1 LTVKRIYRQWSR
13 NEVLQF
19 CGRDGPM
26 REEQIV
32 PALGHD
38 PRAHGQRPGAVR
50 GLLQNTGHERTQT
63 SLDNGIF

>member
-1 LTVKRIYRQWSR
+1 M
-13 NEVLQF
+13 LQF
-19 CGRDGPM
+19 SGRDGPM

-38 PRAHGQRPGAVR
+38 PRADGQRPGAVR
-50 GLLQNTGHERTQT
+50 DLLQNTGHNRAQT

>member
-1 LTVKRIYRQWSR
+1 M
-13 NEVLQF
+13 LQF

-32 PALGHD
+32 PALSHD
-38 PRAHGQRPGAVR
+38 PRAHGQRPGTV
-50 GLLQNTGHERTQT
+50 GDLLQNAGHNRAQT